1 MNQLNNIMMS
11 EFGNFKLGDLG
22 IARTMEKTTGA
33 CHLFRKEM
41 LEEITACKLSKEKEI
56 EQTEVCEDECWDDY
70 DGETIGS

>member
-33 CHLFRKEM
+33 CHLFRKRNVRSNYS
-41 LEEITACKLSKEKEI
+41 L
-56 EQTEVCEDECWDDY
+56 
-70 DGETIGS
+70 